1 MKWNSLRKT
10 YMHTWLRA
18 PTTCKATLEILSLNF
33 SKSISWTEII
43 ISQVSSIL
51 ILYWFPVIFQI
62 FHGLLPIFQICMSF
76 CHYLV
81 VITYFTAII
90 TLSFQIIACFILS
103 ISDSDIDFFLIFLA
117 IPILHVN
124 TWDLVLVITSL
135 IITSMW
141 PFIAWV
147 PMLCKSY
154 ICVTFLFVSHYS
166 NINEQLLHHHY
177 LLLHE

>member
-33 SKSISWTEII
+33 SKSISWTEMR

-90 TLSFQIIACFILS
+90 TWSFQIIAWFYFIN
-103 ISDSDIDFFLIFLA
+103 IRQWYWFFFNC
-117 IPILHVN
+117 PGN
-124 TWDLVLVITSL
+124 SYFTCQYMGPCSCYNITHY
-135 IITSMW
+135 
-141 PFIAWV
+141 
-147 PMLCKSY
+147 Y
-154 ICVTFLFVSHYS
+154 INVAFHCMGT
-166 NINEQLLHHHY
+166 NAM
-177 LLLHE
+177 